1 MMELN
6 KVYFYTATIVEWK
19 HLLKEQEY
27 KDIIINSLKHLS
39 EKKLFK
45 VYAFVIMPNHIHLIW
60 HLTALNGKEMP
71 HASLMKFTSHQ
82 FLEKIRIE
90 NPELLIDYQV
100 QSKNRMH
107 QFWQR
112 DPMAIELYTRKVFE
126 QKLNYIH
133 NNPLQERWCLV
144 ENAADYKFSSAK
156 YYETEIDDYGFLNH
170 YAELF

>member
-1 MMELN
+1 
-6 KVYFYTATIVEWK
+6 
-19 HLLKEQEY
+19 
-27 KDIIINSLKHLS
+27 
-39 EKKLFK
+39 
-45 VYAFVIMPNHIHLIW
+45 
-60 HLTALNGKEMP
+60 
-71 HASLMKFTSHQ
+71 
-82 FLEKIRIE
+82 
-90 NPELLIDYQV
+90 
-100 QSKNRMH
+100 MH

>member
-1 MMELN
+1 M
-6 KVYFYTATIVEWK
+6 
-19 HLLKEQEY
+19 LKEQEY

-45 VYAFVIMPNHIHLIW
+45 VYSFVIMPNHIHLIW
-60 HLTALNGKEMP
+60 HLTAMNGKEMP

-82 FLEKIRIE
+82 FLEKIRKE
-90 NPELLIDYQV
+90 NPELLINYQV
-100 QSKNRMH
+100 QSKNRIH

-144 ENAADYKFSSAK
+144 ENAADYQYSSAK
-156 YYETEIDDYGFLNH
+156 YYETEIDDFGFLNH

>member
-45 VYAFVIMPNHIHLIW
+45 VYSFVIMPKHIHLIW
-60 HLTALNGKEMP
+60 HLTAMNGKEMP

-82 FLEKIRIE
+82 FLEKIRKE

-100 QSKNRMH
+100 QSKNRIH

-144 ENAADYKFSSAK
+144 ENAADYKYSSAK
-156 YYETEIDDYGFLNH
+156 YYETEIDDFGILNH

>member
-1 MMELN
+1 M
-6 KVYFYTATIVEWK
+6 
-19 HLLKEQEY
+19 LKEQEY

-82 FLEKIRIE
+82 FLEKLRKE

-100 QSKNRMH
+100 QSKNRIH

-133 NNPLQERWCLV
+133 NNPLQERWRMV
-144 ENAADYKFSSAK
+144 ENAADYKYSSAK
-156 YYETEIDDYGFLNH
+156 YYETEIDDFGFLNH
-170 YAELF
+170 YTELF

>member
-1 MMELN
+1 M
-6 KVYFYTATIVEWK
+6 
-19 HLLKEQEY
+19 LKEQEY
-27 KDIIINSLKHLS
+27 KDFIINSHKHLS

-60 HLTALNGKEMP
+60 HLTAMNGKEMP

-82 FLEKIRIE
+82 FLEKIRKE
-90 NPELLIDYQV
+90 NPELLINYQV
-100 QSKNRMH
+100 QSKNRIH

-133 NNPLQERWCLV
+133 NNPLQKRWCLV
-144 ENAADYKFSSAK
+144 ENAADYKYSSAK
-156 YYETEIDDYGFLNH
+156 YYETEIDDFGFLNH

>member
-1 MMELN
+1 M
-6 KVYFYTATIVEWK
+6 
-19 HLLKEQEY
+19 LKEQEY

-82 FLEKIRIE
+82 FLEKLRKE

-100 QSKNRMH
+100 QSKNRIH

-133 NNPLQERWCLV
+133 NNPLQERWRMV
-144 ENAADYKFSSAK
+144 ENAADYKYSSAK
-156 YYETEIDDYGFLNH
+156 YYETEIDDFGFLNH

>member
-1 MMELN
+1 M
-6 KVYFYTATIVEWK
+6 
-19 HLLKEQEY
+19 LKEQEY

-45 VYAFVIMPNHIHLIW
+45 VYSFVIMPNHIHLIW
-60 HLTALNGKEMP
+60 HLTAMNGKEMP

-82 FLEKIRIE
+82 FLEKIRKE
-90 NPELLIDYQV
+90 NPELLINYQV
-100 QSKNRMH
+100 QSKNRIH

-133 NNPLQERWCLV
+133 NNPLQKRWCLV
-144 ENAADYKFSSAK
+144 ENAADYKYSSAK
-156 YYETEIDDYGFLNH
+156 YYETEIDDFGILNH

>member
-1 MMELN
+1 
-6 KVYFYTATIVEWK
+6 
-19 HLLKEQEY
+19 LLKEQEY

-82 FLEKIRIE
+82 FLEKLRKE

-133 NNPLQERWCLV
+133 NNPLQERWRMV
-144 ENAADYKFSSAK
+144 ENAADYKYSSAN
-156 YYETEIDDYGFLNH
+156 YYETEIDDFGFLNH

>member
-1 MMELN
+1 M
-6 KVYFYTATIVEWK
+6 
-19 HLLKEQEY
+19 LKEQEY

-100 QSKNRMH
+100 QIKNR
-107 QFWQR
+107 
-112 DPMAIELYTRKVFE
+112 
-126 QKLNYIH
+126 IH
-133 NNPLQERWCLV
+133 
-144 ENAADYKFSSAK
+144 
-156 YYETEIDDYGFLNH
+156 
-170 YAELF
+170 

>member
-1 MMELN
+1 
-6 KVYFYTATIVEWK
+6 
-19 HLLKEQEY
+19 LLKEQEY

-82 FLEKIRIE
+82 FLEKLRKE

-100 QSKNRMH
+100 QSKNRIH

-133 NNPLQERWCLV
+133 NNPLQERWRMV
-144 ENAADYKFSSAK
+144 ENAADYKYSSAK
-156 YYETEIDDYGFLNH
+156 YYETEIDDFGFLNH
-170 YAELF
+170 YTELF